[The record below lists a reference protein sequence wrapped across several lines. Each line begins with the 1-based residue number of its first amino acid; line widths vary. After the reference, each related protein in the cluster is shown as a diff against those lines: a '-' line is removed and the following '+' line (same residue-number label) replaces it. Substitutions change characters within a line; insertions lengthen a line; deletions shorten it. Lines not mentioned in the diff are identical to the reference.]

1 MPRNILQIGQT
12 RQLSITERPQ
22 GLLHRIPP
30 QAQASCHE
38 SAGNTSA
45 YCVSHT
51 RLILLRARAASPSAT
66 SNSQKSPVS
75 RAASRYAA
83 LSSSVTRCCIIG
95 RGLSC
100 WLFRFA
106 LHRAGIS
113 LSRRS
118 FLLQQSPSNAP
129 SISAYH
135 MQPARPG
142 TTATERGP
150 PCRAHQ
156 SSLASSN
163 LSARILV
170 SISLMTKS
178 AAQAPSFRHGVKPRI
193 AVR

>member
-1 MPRNILQIGQT
+1 MILATLHLKISLASFIHAMPRNILQIGQT
-12 RQLSITERPQ
+12 RQLSIAGRPQ

-30 QAQASCHE
+30 QTQASCHE
-38 SAGNTSA
+38 SAGKTSA

-51 RLILLRARAASPSAT
+51 RLILLRARAASLSAA

-83 LSSSVTRCCIIG
+83 LSSSHTRCCIIG
-95 RGLSC
+95 QGLSC

-129 SISAYH
+129 SISAYR
-135 MQPARPG
+135 MQPAGPG

-150 PCRAHQ
+150 HAGHINHLWP
-156 SSLASSN
+156 
-163 LSARILV
+163 
-170 SISLMTKS
+170 
-178 AAQAPSFRHGVKPRI
+178 API
-193 AVR
+193 

>member
-1 MPRNILQIGQT
+1 MRCRGIILQIGQT

-83 LSSSVTRCCIIG
+83 LSSSPTRCCIIE

-118 FLLQQSPSNAP
+118 FLLQLSHARHPASLLIACSQQGREQRPQS
-129 SISAYH
+129 
-135 MQPARPG
+135 G
-142 TTATERGP
+142 V

-163 LSARILV
+163 LSACILV
-170 SISLMTKS
+170 SISLMTET
-178 AAQAPSFRHGVKPRI
+178 
-193 AVR
+193 

>member
-1 MPRNILQIGQT
+1 MILATLHLKISLDSFIHAMPRNILQIGQA

-30 QAQASCHE
+30 QAQASHHE
-38 SAGNTSA
+38 SAGNTTA

-51 RLILLRARAASPSAT
+51 RLILLRARAASPSAA

-83 LSSSVTRCCIIG
+83 LSSSATRCCIIG

-100 WLFRFA
+100 WPFRFA

-118 FLLQQSPSNAP
+118 FLLQLSHAR
-129 SISAYH
+129 H
-135 MQPARPG
+135 PASLLIACSQQGREQRPRSG
-142 TTATERGP
+142 V

-163 LSARILV
+163 LSACILV
-170 SISLMTKS
+170 SISLMTET
-178 AAQAPSFRHGVKPRI
+178 
-193 AVR
+193 